1 MVSTQAS
8 QPDGF
13 GRAELLRVVR
23 LVHPFPSFLNAAATV
38 GLAFAAADGDPD
50 AAIVA
55 RMTFAMLLAQFAIGA
70 ANDVFDRQLDSNT
83 KPWKPIPSGLVP
95 VPGALLVVALCLI
108 GALALGV
115 TLGWASFGLLCLGT
129 ACGLAY
135 DARLKRTIFSAV
147 PFMVAI
153 PTLPA
158 WVYVTLDAWESV
170 LWWLLPLGALIGL
183 AVHLANTAPDIES
196 DAANGVRG
204 LAHRLGEGRAV
215 VASWLSFGAALV
227 LAAALWPALDANA
240 RWYAT
245 TVLIGAWCLFAAIA
259 VYIFLGKRGLGPHF
273 GLIAVASGV
282 AAGGWLAAVT

>member
-1 MVSTQAS
+1 MPAALTVVAVC
-8 QPDGF
+8 
-13 GRAELLRVVR
+13 LLGA
-23 LVHPFPSFLNAAATV
+23 L
-38 GLAFAAADGDPD
+38 
-50 AAIVA
+50 
-55 RMTFAMLLAQFAIGA
+55 AIGA
-70 ANDVFDRQLDSNT
+70 
-83 KPWKPIPSGLVP
+83 
-95 VPGALLVVALCLI
+95 
-108 GALALGV
+108 
-115 TLGWASFGLLCLGT
+115 TLGWASFALLCLGT

-135 DARLKRTIFSAV
+135 DAGLKRTIFSAV

-153 PTLPA
+153 PTLPS

-215 VASWLSFGAALV
+215 VASWVSFGAALI

-245 TVLIGAWCLFAAIA
+245 TLLIGAWCLFAAIG

-273 GLIAVASGV
+273 GLIAVASAV